1 MDIFSENEGMQKGF
15 YETKYMSFLNKKK
28 KINYQKKYKEIWEKS
43 AITSKKNL
51 IVSLYIIKNI

>member
-28 KINYQKKYKEIWEKS
+28 KINY
-43 AITSKKNL
+43 
-51 IVSLYIIKNI
+51 